1 MKMKEKNRV
10 IGVGICVVLLLA
22 IIPVTGLAV
31 PSVVNYQGYLTD
43 AEGNPLN
50 GEVAITFRIWSAEV
64 AGTEVWSESHAAVAV
79 SAGVFNVLL
88 GSSVPISAGMLEGDR
103 WLGMAVGTDVEM
115 TPRMKVTSVVYA
127 IRAGYAEAVI
137 AGAVTT
143 SALSDTAVTEAKIA
157 SGAVT
162 GAKVATGTLTASHLQ
177 NGAAI
182 TEILDNDGAGSGLN
196 ADLLDNY
203 DSSAFSLS
211 GHTHTG
217 VYADMSH
224 NHDTAYLNATGDSM
238 GSASAGAVL
247 TVENTGLGKGVYSYA
262 TSGAGVEGRNS
273 TNNNTGR
280 LGTSEAGGYF
290 SGGADH
296 NDIILGGSVG
306 RINTDPAVQNSSL
319 YLASNN
325 EIIIKLDNDGGE
337 DSVLR
342 VKNSGGNDVVTVDE
356 AGNAV
361 MTGNVGVGITSPQE
375 KLHVEGN
382 IRIPSNSHI
391 INSDGRAV
399 FHTGWSGVFG
409 DYSVINSGYDWGSGE
424 PVSVVAG
431 SNGVFFTK
439 GDASGT
445 PYAETMGS
453 IDTNGRFSTKSLQI
467 TGGSD
472 IAEPFDIR
480 KADAIKPGMLMVIDP
495 DHPGLLRVSDHA
507 YDTRVAG
514 VVSGAG
520 GINPGMI
527 LTQESSTINGSTLI
541 ALSGRIYCLADATR
555 GAIQPG
561 DMLTTSDMPGLAMK
575 AKDRERSFGA
585 VIGKAMTPLDKGTG
599 LVLVLVNLQ

>member
-1 MKMKEKNRV
+1 MTKRNDGKGEAMRLKEKNRG
-10 IGVGICVVLLLA
+10 IGVGIGVLLLLA
-22 IIPVTGLAV
+22 VFPVTASAV
-31 PSVVNYQGYLTD
+31 PGVINYQGYLTD
-43 AEGNPLN
+43 TGGNPLN
-50 GEVAITFRIWSAEV
+50 GEVAITFRIWSSEV
-64 AGTEVWSESHAAVAV
+64 AGTELWSESHAAVPL
-79 SAGVFNVLL
+79 SEGVFNVVL
-88 GSSVPISAGMLEGDR
+88 GSSVPISVEILGGDR
-103 WLGMAVGTDVEM
+103 WLGISVGTDAEM
-115 TPRMKVTSVVYA
+115 TPRMKVTSVAYA
-127 IRAGYAEAVI
+127 IRAGYAESVAV
-137 AGAVTT
+137 ASVDT

-162 GAKVATGTLTASHLQ
+162 GAKVAAGTLTASHLQ

-182 TEILDNDGAGSGLN
+182 AEISDNDGVGSGLD
-196 ADLLDNY
+196 ADLLDGQHA
-203 DSSAFSLS
+203 SAFSLS
-211 GHTHTG
+211 GH
-217 VYADMSH
+217 
-224 NHDTAYLNATGDSM
+224 NHAGAYVNATGDSM
-238 GSASAGAVL
+238 TSASAGAIL
-247 TVENTGLGKGVYSYA
+247 TVGNTGLGKGIYGYA
-262 TSGAGVEGRNS
+262 ASGSGVEGTNS

-306 RINTDPAVQNSSL
+306 RINTDPADRNSSL
-319 YLASNN
+319 YLSSNN
-325 EIIIKLDNDGGE
+325 DVIVKLDNDAGE
-337 DSVLR
+337 NGVFR
-342 VKNSGGNDVVTVDE
+342 IKESGGNDVVTVDE
-356 AGNAV
+356 VGNAAI
-361 MTGNVGVGITSPQE
+361 TGNVGIGITSPQE

-382 IRIPSNSHI
+382 IRIPSNSNM
-391 INSDGRAV
+391 INADGRAV

-431 SNGVFFTK
+431 SNGIFFTK

-445 PYAETMGS
+445 PYAETMAS
-453 IDTNGRFSTKSLQI
+453 IDTSGRFATKSLQI

-480 KADAIKPGMLMVIDP
+480 NADAMKPGMLMVIDP
-495 DHPGLLRVSDHA
+495 DHPALLRVSDRA

-527 LTQESSTINGSTLI
+527 LTQVSSTVNGSTLI
-541 ALSGRIYCLADATR
+541 ALSGRIYCLADATD
-555 GAIQPG
+555 GVIQPG
-561 DMLTTSDMPGLAMK
+561 DMLTTSDVPGHAMK

-585 VIGKAMTPLDKGTG
+585 VIGKAMTRLDKGTG